1 MEPGTVWD
9 LVFKALVVQSLGFR
23 VLGSSFR
30 FWGADG
36 FLLGRVGL
44 GLTKMFRA

>member
-1 MEPGTVWD
+1 MVWD

-30 FWGADG
+30 FWG
-36 FLLGRVGL
+36 
-44 GLTKMFRA
+44 LTDSFWAG